1 MTSCHS
7 IRPLLPARADELT
20 VFEART
26 RAEHV
31 AGCARCATESAAY
44 SRLGQALSTMA
55 NLEVDPADGTLE
67 RVLVAIGRRR
77 TGVTD
82 PRVLAAAGSAGAL
95 VATVVVRVPQSYLF
109 DVTIPGNL
117 GALVIMTTA
126 LLLGR
131 RPTLPPAYVLYLG
144 AFYVLT
150 PGSHG
155 LRGLESWIGGDKI
168 QG

>member
-7 IRPLLPARADELT
+7 IRPLLPARAEELT

-31 AGCARCATESAAY
+31 AGCARCATEAAAY
-44 SRLGQALSTMA
+44 SRLGQALAVMA

-95 VATVVVRVPQSYLF
+95 VATVVVARAVRARRGRPLHRRQSRPGVRHMALPRRLRLPNVP
-109 DVTIPGNL
+109 VPAP
-117 GALVIMTTA
+117 ALA
-126 LLLGR
+126 R
-131 RPTLPPAYVLYLG
+131 A
-144 AFYVLT
+144 
-150 PGSHG
+150 
-155 LRGLESWIGGDKI
+155 K
-168 QG
+168 

>member
-7 IRPLLPARADELT
+7 IRPLLPARAEELT
-20 VFEART
+20 LFEART

-31 AGCARCATESAAY
+31 ATCARCATEAAAY
-44 SRLGQALSTMA
+44 SRLGHALAVMA

-95 VATVVVRVPQSYLF
+95 VATVVVARAVRSRRRSRHRPAGLWPHRLHLPSLPVPAPALARV
-109 DVTIPGNL
+109 
-117 GALVIMTTA
+117 
-126 LLLGR
+126 
-131 RPTLPPAYVLYLG
+131 
-144 AFYVLT
+144 
-150 PGSHG
+150 
-155 LRGLESWIGGDKI
+155 K
-168 QG
+168 